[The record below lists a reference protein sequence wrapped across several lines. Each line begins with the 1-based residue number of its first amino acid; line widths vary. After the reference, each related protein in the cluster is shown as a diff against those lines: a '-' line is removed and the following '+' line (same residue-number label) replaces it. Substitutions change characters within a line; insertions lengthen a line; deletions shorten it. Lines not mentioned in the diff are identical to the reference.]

1 MEVKQL
7 YDRILI
13 NAKIAY
19 SYSQS
24 IYSLNGLTN
33 GTKYIPCLQG
43 SYVSSHTKN
52 DFNNW
57 AIVFELC

>member
-33 GTKYIPCLQG
+33 GTKHIPCLQAPMFLN
-43 SYVSSHTKN
+43 TKKM
-52 DFNNW
+52 
-57 AIVFELC
+57 ISTIGP